1 MCTDGSFERH
11 FKNATDGIRALEAFQ
26 KCRRWD
32 KIEGIAN
39 GILITGRIRAVQMR
53 QESREQYR
61 KQE

>member
-11 FKNATDGIRALEAFQ
+11 SKNATDGIRALEAFQ
-26 KCRRWD
+26 KCRGWD

-39 GILITGRIRAVQMR
+39 GILITGRIREVQMR
-53 QESREQYR
+53 QESRERYR

>member
-11 FKNATDGIRALEAFQ
+11 FKNASDGIRVLEAFQ

-39 GILITGRIRAVQMR
+39 GTLITGRIREVQMR

>member
-1 MCTDGSFERH
+1 MCTDGSFERR
-11 FKNATDGIRALEAFQ
+11 FKNAADGIRALEAFQ

-39 GILITGRIRAVQMR
+39 GTFITGRIREVRMR
-53 QESREQYR
+53 QEGREQYR

>member
-1 MCTDGSFERH
+1 MCTDGSLERR

-39 GILITGRIRAVQMR
+39 GTLITGRIREVQMR

>member
-11 FKNATDGIRALEAFQ
+11 FKNAADGIRVLEAFQ
-26 KCRRWD
+26 KCHRWD

-39 GILITGRIRAVQMR
+39 GTFITGRIREVQMR
-53 QESREQYR
+53 QESREQDR

>member
-11 FKNATDGIRALEAFQ
+11 SQNAADGIRALEAFQ

-39 GILITGRIRAVQMR
+39 GTLITGRIREAQMR
-53 QESREQYR
+53 QDSREQYR

>member
-11 FKNATDGIRALEAFQ
+11 SQNAADGIRALEAFQ

-39 GILITGRIRAVQMR
+39 GTLITGRIREAQMR
-53 QESREQYR
+53 QEGREQYR